1 MKKYLVIGNPIEHS
15 LSPLLHNFWLK
26 KHGIDAIYERQ
37 LVEKNDVEKIIN
49 DIRDSKI
56 QGINVTVPFKK
67 EVIPFLDHLSDTA
80 QKSQSVNTIFKR
92 QNKLVGDNTDVYG
105 FSQAIKLTN
114 FNLKNKKVLIL
125 GAGGVVP
132 SIILALKN
140 MGILEIVLSNRTKA
154 KAESLEKSFPFLKVI
169 NWGETIKSDLIINAT
184 SLGLKNGN
192 DFNFSFD
199 DVKKTLIYIDTI
211 YNPLETKTIKY
222 LKEKETKVFN
232 GLEMFIYQ
240 GQKSFYLWN
249 KINPEIDQNL
259 IELLLSKLK

>member
-67 EVIPFLDHLSDTA
+67 VVIPFLDQLSDTA
-80 QKSQSVNTIFKR
+80 KETQSVNTIFKK
-92 QNKLVGDNTDVYG
+92 QNELVGDNTDVYG
-105 FSQAIKLTN
+105 FTEAIKLTN
-114 FNLKNKKVLIL
+114 FNLTNKKALIL

-132 SIILALKN
+132 SVLLALKN
-140 MGILEIVLSNRTKA
+140 MGINQITLSNRTKK
-154 KAESLEKSFPFLKVI
+154 KAVNLKKSFPFLKVI

-184 SLGLKNGN
+184 SIGIKLNEEIKLDHSKLEGQL
-192 DFNFSFD
+192 FY
-199 DVKKTLIYIDTI
+199 DVI
-211 YNPLETKTIKY
+211 YNPPKTKFLENAKKSGKKT
-222 LKEKETKVFN
+222 EN
-232 GLEMFIYQ
+232 GKSMFVYQ
-240 GQKSFYLWN
+240 AMKAFEIWN
-249 KINPEIDQNL
+249 GITPEINKEVLDL
-259 IELLLSKLK
+259 IK